1 MRCLICKT
9 TCKRAPSTECGH
21 KYHFSCI
28 SEWANTLGMDVYNIN
43 CPYCSSKLY
52 NRVITR
58 SMCKIK
64 PENEIIKT
72 IQDLIVSAETMSGME
87 KIGIVIKIYSY
98 LIHQEPFIKKHD
110 KFRRISLRK
119 ISEFYREV
127 DGRSSPEIDRM
138 KQVCND
144 FYEKY
149 NEI

>member
-1 MRCLICKT
+1 
-9 TCKRAPSTECGH
+9 
-21 KYHFSCI
+21 
-28 SEWANTLGMDVYNIN
+28 
-43 CPYCSSKLY
+43 
-52 NRVITR
+52 
-58 SMCKIK
+58 MCKIK